1 MLFLLFFCCN
11 KAHFCF
17 PSLSVSAVTEK
28 LVKSAK
34 KGATRLERKLLLWQI
49 VSVIC
54 RLCCTK
60 KRGVVENCVRLL
72 ITACVVTQIAGM
84 CQHCTISI

>member
-60 KRGVVENCVRLL
+60 KSGVVENCVPLTDGCLCSDRNCWDV
-72 ITACVVTQIAGM
+72 TAL
-84 CQHCTISI
+84 HD